1 MLASLASVVH
11 TTPVTSQSIQSAPI
25 RPAAMLA
32 LYSPWRRLQLAPTC
46 GDRTNSTGLGCDSNR
61 ANQGASEPVPA
72 PGSYTSSELRMP
84 RRTDGF
90 RSLGGFVHLDLLASS
105 QLRTGPEFSWS
116 SPDSPRE
123 DLQKM
128 RLISPGWGMR
138 YMLPDA
144 PVAVGVSACSR
155 IVMMGKQLPLVDP
168 LTSEA
173 RVEFRLP

>member
-1 MLASLASVVH
+1 MLASLASTVQTAPAASHSVH
-11 TTPVTSQSIQSAPI
+11 ADPI
-25 RPAAMLA
+25 RAAAVLA
-32 LYSPWRRLQLAPTC
+32 TPWRPLQLGPAC
-46 GDRTNSTGLGCDSNR
+46 GDRTASNELGCAPNR
-61 ANQGASEPVPA
+61 SSHVASA
-72 PGSYTSSELRMP
+72 PLPGTGSYGSFELRMP
-84 RRTDGF
+84 RRNDSF
-90 RSLGGFVHLDLLASS
+90 RSLGGFVHLDILASP

-138 YMLPDA
+138 YILPDA

-155 IVMMGKQLPLVDP
+155 IVMMGKQSPLVDP